1 MSLNLTLRLK
11 SRLCRPHEI
20 RGMKQRELAIRIDE
34 MRNTECKPC
43 VNTQLNRLVENTQRQ
58 QHDGTHK
65 AKYDCIIPFPL
76 LLHQRSPFCTLQRPP
91 SQPKKTSDSWCK
103 SSSVAMMEFKIKW
116 WIPYNSKPPGLF
128 TGYFG
133 ILPVDFRRWIS
144 SCPPD
149 KYSSHPV
156 WLKTNS
162 SSSKMSSIPFETI
175 PFQKQHPYPTR
186 WFTEWQ

>member
-1 MSLNLTLRLK
+1 MSLNLRLRLK

-76 LLHQRSPFCTLQRPP
+76 LLHQHSPFCTLQRPP
-91 SQPKKTSDSWCK
+91 SQPKKNIRFLMQILICSHDGVQDQVVDPVQFQTTWAIYRILRYTSCRFH
-103 SSSVAMMEFKIKW
+103 A
-116 WIPYNSKPPGLF
+116 L
-128 TGYFG
+128 
-133 ILPVDFRRWIS
+133 DFFLS
-144 SCPPD
+144 
-149 KYSSHPV
+149 
-156 WLKTNS
+156 T
-162 SSSKMSSIPFETI
+162 
-175 PFQKQHPYPTR
+175 
-186 WFTEWQ
+186 